1 MRHIMTS
8 RSGEHPPEQ
17 PEDRLD
23 IRPTGTGTAAT
34 NDVADPHASDEEHPY
49 REHRPGGASPDS
61 DIDRVNDKVND
72 GSAPPRP
79 DNAETS
85 R

>member
-1 MRHIMTS
+1 MSTRQS
-8 RSGEHPPEQ
+8 DHPPEQ

-23 IRPTGTGTAAT
+23 IRPTGPGTAAD
-34 NDVADPHASDEEHPY
+34 NDVADPHASDAEHPY
-49 REHRPGGASPDS
+49 RKPRPGGTSADR
-61 DIDRVNDKVND
+61 DLDRVNDKVND
-72 GSAPPRP
+72 GTPPPRP

>member
-1 MRHIMTS
+1 MST

-49 REHRPGGASPDS
+49 REHRPGGTKADR
-61 DIDRVNDKVND
+61 DLERVNDKVTD
-72 GSAPPRP
+72 GTPPPRP